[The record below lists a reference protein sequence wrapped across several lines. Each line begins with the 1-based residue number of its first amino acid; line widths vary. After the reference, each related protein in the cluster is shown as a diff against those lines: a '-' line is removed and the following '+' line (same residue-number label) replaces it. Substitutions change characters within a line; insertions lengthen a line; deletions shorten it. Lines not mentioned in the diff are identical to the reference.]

1 MKAGKR
7 VCIRISIL
15 VAALAIAAG
24 VSWMVGTNQG
34 TRFVL
39 EKVGRSIP
47 GSVRIEEIRGRIAGN
62 LEIKGI
68 RITTSMRDISVEK
81 LRVRW
86 NPLSI
91 LTGWIYVKSIVLDGL
106 VINNPRP
113 DLQTPID
120 LTWPRVSGILPWL
133 KIRARTL
140 LINGVSLREA
150 GRETQRIDTVGA
162 QATWYLGGLNVDAL
176 RIEGPL
182 GTAEGTVG
190 ASFTDPLLVLNGKTR
205 PRQAFN
211 GLDEL
216 LVVLKF
222 KETETRQNL
231 SGMVSLIGMSGRNE
245 QIKIS
250 GPMHLTKNEVI
261 FDNIQFREM
270 GRKGTVSMAG
280 RVNVSSVDRTYGVDI
295 TLDGLNIFK
304 DPNVD
309 TALSGI
315 IKVTG
320 TLSGYKGTLNLT
332 NKGQSWKEI
341 GMEGI
346 FQGNQE
352 EIRLTKLKGRAFGG
366 TIDGSLQASWVK
378 DIRLS
383 WDAVARGMKP
393 EHITPDWPGI
403 VSADTQGDL
412 VWSGEH
418 KLNGTVKARLLKS
431 TVRKMPL
438 TGLMEVRWSK
448 GLFTLSGC
456 EFHGNGFDISAHG
469 ALRDQIAYQV
479 RVSDLSGLIP
489 GSQGRFSAIGWFGLD
504 KGKWSGAARAEG
516 DDILIRGMKIGST
529 TLHAGISDRGDG
541 SLNVKA
547 QAHTIVYGAIAV
559 DTAEISAI
567 GKTKGHEITI
577 KAGSPKGSVTIAG
590 NGGYSEGTWTGKISR
605 IDSRDAYVGTLS
617 LTKPVLVNVLRDR
630 VSVSPLVLRGAAGEA
645 FEMEAD
651 LAFDTASD
659 TRIGVPRGQAKLKWE
674 KMNLARFTPFLG
686 SGQLNGHSSGLIE
699 LERTGKK
706 HMKITGT
713 GSGVISVVKSPA
725 RLEITKADTRFTW
738 DNSGLRA
745 KCEIFLQGGG
755 RFEGE
760 FSSLEP
766 ADLRWP
772 TSGQMRSSWQDIDV
786 SFIRTWLPA
795 AVETKGKLSGRVA
808 GRLLNDAHFELSGD
822 TTMVGGVITWQGE
835 GGVVRATAEKAGA
848 EFLWNKSV
856 LQGSMDMRFP
866 THGSVR
872 STFRIPV
879 PARLPV
885 RIDKRGVT
893 QIAVKGDIQE
903 KGIVSAFFPGLV
915 EESKG
920 KLNFEVT
927 RSGTWE
933 VPDVQG
939 NIRLENAGAYLPS
952 AGIRIKGVG
961 LEALLAK
968 DRIDITSFRSR
979 SGPGEVQGSWT
990 LWLKGW
996 GVSRFKGNIRG
1007 NRFQIAYLPELQ
1019 ALANPDLVFEGDAKK
1034 LTVNGSVVIPEAL
1047 VRDGGGKDTVRA
1059 SDDVVIID
1067 GLRKAKKPSVMN
1079 VEGRILMVLG
1089 EKVRIQLEGLD
1100 GRMEGRVQLTGQS
1113 PEKVYGK
1120 GQLKIVQ
1127 GKFSSYG
1134 VKLDIT
1140 RGNIVFSGGPVER
1153 ASIDV
1158 MALRTFNTGRL
1169 DEVKAGVTVTGTPKD
1184 PLVKLYSEP
1193 SMGDSDI
1200 LSYIVFGR
1208 PLATGETGNQTA
1220 TLLRSAGSL
1229 LGGKRSA
1236 GLQDEIRERLGLDT
1250 LDVQEESKSAFV
1262 STRSGTA
1269 STVGAGTMDRS
1280 LVTVGKYLSPRLYVA
1295 YGRSVFTDEY
1305 LVTARY
1311 NLTRRLEIE
1320 SKTGINSSVDLY
1332 YKIEFN

>member
-7 VCIRISIL
+7 VRIRILIL
-15 VAALAIAAG
+15 VVAFAIAAG
-24 VSWMVGTNQG
+24 VSWMIGTNQG
-34 TRFVL
+34 TRFFL

-47 GSVRIEEIRGRIAGN
+47 GHARIEEVKGRIAGN

-68 RITTSMRDISVEK
+68 RITTPMRDISVDR

-91 LTGWIYVKSIVLDGL
+91 LTGWIYVKSVILDGL
-106 VINNPRP
+106 VINNLRP
-113 DLQTPID
+113 DLRTPID

-140 LINGVSLREA
+140 QINGVSFREA
-150 GRETQRIDTVGA
+150 SREVQRVDTIGA

-182 GTAEGTVG
+182 GRAEGTVG
-190 ASFTDPLLVLNGKTR
+190 ASFTNPLLVINGRAK
-205 PRQAFN
+205 PRKALN

-216 LVVLKF
+216 AVVLKL
-222 KETETRQNL
+222 KETGTRQGL
-231 SGMVSLIGMSGRNE
+231 LGTVSLIGMSGKSE
-245 QIKIS
+245 QIKVS
-250 GPMHLTKNEVI
+250 GPLHLTRNEII
-261 FDNIQFREM
+261 FDNMQFREM
-270 GRKGTVSMAG
+270 GRKGTVNMAG
-280 RVNVSSVDRTYGVDI
+280 RVNVSSVDRTYGLDI
-295 TLDGLNIFK
+295 TLDRLNLFK

-309 TALSGI
+309 TALSGT

-346 FQGNQE
+346 FQGNRE
-352 EIRLTKLKGRAFGG
+352 EIRLTKFKGRVLGG

-383 WDAVARGMKP
+383 WDAAARGMKP
-393 EHITPDWPGI
+393 EHITPDWPGM

-412 VWSGEH
+412 AWSGEH
-418 KLNGTVKARLLKS
+418 KLNGTAKARLLKS

-438 TGLMEVRWSK
+438 TGLAEARWSK
-448 GLFTLSGC
+448 GLLTLSDC
-456 EFHGNGFDISAHG
+456 EFHGNGFDISARG
-469 ALRDQIAYQV
+469 ALSEQIAYQV
-479 RVSDLSGLIP
+479 HVSDLSGLVP
-489 GSQGRFSAIGWFGLD
+489 GSRGRFSAIGWFGLD
-504 KGKWSGAARAEG
+504 KDKWWGTTRAEG
-516 DDILIRGMKIGST
+516 NNILIRGMKIGST
-529 TLHAGISDRGDG
+529 TLHAGIGDRGDG
-541 SLNVKA
+541 SLTVKA
-547 QAHTIVYGAIAV
+547 QAHTLVYGVIAA
-559 DTAEISAI
+559 DTTEVSII
-567 GKTKGHEITI
+567 GKTKGHEIMI
-577 KAGSPKGSVTIAG
+577 KAGSSKGNIVIAG

-605 IDSRDAYVGTLS
+605 IDGRDAYTGTLG
-617 LTKPVLVNVLRDR
+617 LTRPALVKILKDR
-630 VSVSPLVLRGAAGEA
+630 VSVSPLILRGVSGET

-651 LAFDTASD
+651 LALDTASD
-659 TRIGVPRGQAKLKWE
+659 TRIGAPRGQAKLRWE
-674 KMNLARFTPFLG
+674 KMNLARFTPFLV
-686 SGQLNGHSSGLIE
+686 SGQLSGYSSGLIE
-699 LERTGKK
+699 LEQTDGKHVK
-706 HMKITGT
+706 MAGT
-713 GSGVISVVKSPA
+713 GSGVISVVKGPT
-725 RLEITKADTRFTW
+725 RLDITKADTKFTW

-745 KCEIFLQGGG
+745 KCDIILQGGG
-755 RFEGE
+755 RLEGE

-772 TSGQMRSSWQDIDV
+772 TSGQMRSSWQDIDI

-795 AVETKGKLSGRVA
+795 AVETKGRLSGRVA
-808 GRLLNDAHFELSGD
+808 GRLLNDSHFELSGD

-848 EFLWNKSV
+848 EFIWNKSV
-856 LQGSMDMRFP
+856 LQGNMDIRFP
-866 THGSVR
+866 AHGNVR
-872 STFRIPV
+872 STFRIPI

-885 RIDKRGVT
+885 QIDKRGVT

-952 AGIRIKGVG
+952 AGIRIKDVG
-961 LEALLAK
+961 LEALLTK
-968 DRIDITSFRSR
+968 DRIDITFFRSR
-979 SGPGEVQGSWT
+979 SGPGEIQGSWT

-996 GVSRFKGNIRG
+996 GVSRFKGNIKG

-1019 ALANPDLVFEGDAKK
+1019 ALANPDLAFEGDAKK

-1047 VRDGGGKDTVRA
+1047 VRDGGGKDAVRA

-1067 GLRKAKKPSVMN
+1067 GLRKAKRLPVMN

-1100 GRMEGRVQLTGQS
+1100 GRIEGRVQLTGQS

-1127 GKFSSYG
+1127 GRFSSYG

-1140 RGNIVFSGGPVER
+1140 RGNIVFPGGPVER

-1158 MALRTFNTGRL
+1158 TALRTLNAGRL
-1169 DEVKAGVTVTGTPKD
+1169 DEVKAGVTVTGTPRD

-1220 TLLRSAGSL
+1220 TLLKSAGSL

-1269 STVGAGTMDRS
+1269 SNAGGGTMDRS

-1311 NLTRRLEIE
+1311 NLARRLEIE
-1320 SKTGINSSVDLY
+1320 SRTGINSSVDLY